1 MFNGGIALLAEHGEN
16 MQFDAYM
23 NEKPGTGD
31 IWDCVNEESI
41 GFSQEVYLS
50 DVHGGE
56 RHNNYINTINPG
68 ETVTVRM
75 AFKVPEEKLN
85 EMYFTL
91 SNYGGSHFYDETSL
105 QLGYVDIRQ

>member
-1 MFNGGIALLAEHGEN
+1 M
-16 MQFDAYM
+16 
-23 NEKPGTGD
+23 
-31 IWDCVNEESI
+31 DCVNEESI
-41 GFSQEVYLS
+41 GFSQEVFLS

-91 SNYGGSHFYDETSL
+91 SNYVAAISMMRQAYSL
-105 QLGYVDIRQ
+105 GMWISDSRKFL